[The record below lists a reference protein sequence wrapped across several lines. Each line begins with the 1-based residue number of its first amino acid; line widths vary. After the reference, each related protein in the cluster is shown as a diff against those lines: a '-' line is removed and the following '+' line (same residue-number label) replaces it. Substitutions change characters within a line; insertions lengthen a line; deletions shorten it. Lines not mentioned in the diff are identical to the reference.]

1 MNEVL
6 DVFNTHD
13 FYDSDDT
20 TDVNCKINSATNS
33 TLTVLT
39 YQLNMYLSYIFHSSY
54 PIAAFFLTLLE
65 KLIFPSKNYNICS
78 MLLHIFQSVV
88 TTFG

>member
-13 FYDSDDT
+13 FYASDDT
-20 TDVNCKINSATNS
+20 NDVNCKINSATNS
-33 TLTVLT
+33 TLTVFICHYT
-39 YQLNMYLSYIFHSSY
+39 
-54 PIAAFFLTLLE
+54 IAALFLALLE
-65 KLIFPSKNYNICS
+65 KLIFQSKNYNICS